1 MDSKNTNNND
11 YKFAE
16 INDSC
21 KSDIDAL
28 ENSISN
34 KLNKQIAIVAYEQSK
49 EEK

>member
-1 MDSKNTNNND
+1 MMDTKYTNND

-16 INDSC
+16 INASC

-34 KLNKQIAIVAYEQSK
+34 KLNKQIAIVAYEQSE